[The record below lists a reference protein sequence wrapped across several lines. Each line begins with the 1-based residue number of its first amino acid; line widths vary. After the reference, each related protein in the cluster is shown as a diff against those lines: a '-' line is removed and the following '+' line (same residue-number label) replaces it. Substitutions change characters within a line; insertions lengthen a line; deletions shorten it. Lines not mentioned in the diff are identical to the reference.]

1 MGSINSRTLTA
12 NKLLG
17 LRSPIL
23 LCINRPDFDKAIS
36 DAGFHEMG
44 LNLPLA
50 KELSG
55 KTEKEISASIMS
67 AIVGLLPKGAKIYLT
82 DYEMLFDP
90 RYELDVIKLFCE
102 ISRHNKLIVQWCGGF
117 NENYLIYAEPEY
129 DDYAKYK
136 ISDYQIACVI

>member
-1 MGSINSRTLTA
+1 MGSINSRVLTTS
-12 NKLLG
+12 KLLR
-17 LRSPIL
+17 LPSPIL
-23 LCINRPDFDKAIS
+23 LCVNRPDFDKAIS
-36 DAGFHEMG
+36 DAGFHEMS
-44 LNLPLA
+44 LNFPLA

-67 AIVGLLPKGAKIYLT
+67 TVSRLLPKCEKIYLT

-102 ISRHNKLIVQWCGGF
+102 ISRHKKLIVQWCGSS
-117 NENYLIYAEPEY
+117 NENFLTYAELGY

-136 ISDYQIACVI
+136 ISDYQIVCVI